1 MSPRRRI
8 DTRMSDT
15 PFLIRLAEAD
25 DDDFILGLVP
35 RFTDFQLPPWRRR
48 NECIGGIR
56 EDIARHLSD
65 QPAGS
70 FMFIAEDRDT
80 GKPVGFIHLKKVQ
93 DFFNG
98 RTNCHI
104 SDLAVS
110 PREEGRGIARAL
122 MAHAEQWAHEHRCHM
137 LSLAVFPGNER
148 ARKLYEDSGFEL
160 DLLRLAKPL

>member
-1 MSPRRRI
+1 
-8 DTRMSDT
+8 MSDDT
-15 PFLIRLAEAD
+15 FLIRMAEVD

-35 RFTDFQLPPWRRR
+35 RFTDFPLPPWRRR

-56 EDIARHLSD
+56 EDLARHLSD

-70 FMFIAEDRDT
+70 FMFIAEDRES
-80 GKPVGFIHLKKVQ
+80 GRAVGFVHLKKVQ

-104 SDLAVS
+104 SDLAVA
-110 PREEGRGIARAL
+110 PGQEGRGIGRSL
-122 MAHAEQWAHEHRCHM
+122 LEHAEQWAIEHHCHM

-148 ARKLYEDSGFEL
+148 ARKLYTENGFDV
-160 DLLRLAKPL
+160 DLLRMAKPLKNGP

>member
-1 MSPRRRI
+1 
-8 DTRMSDT
+8 MSDD
-15 PFLIRLAEAD
+15 FLIRLASAD
-25 DDDFILGLVP
+25 DDQFILGLVP
-35 RFTDFQLPPWRRR
+35 RFTDFPLPSWRRR

-70 FMFIAEDRDT
+70 FMFIAEDRESHR
-80 GKPVGFIHLKKVQ
+80 PVGFIHLKKVQ

-104 SDLAVS
+104 SDLAVLKGA
-110 PREEGRGIARAL
+110 EGRGVARTL
-122 MAHAEQWAHEHRCHM
+122 MEHAEEWAREHHCHM

-148 ARKLYEDSGFEL
+148 ARKLYAANGFDV
-160 DLLRLAKPL
+160 DLLRMAKPLG